1 MKRLVSVAFAFAV
14 FLAGCGNAD
23 SGGDQTMGD
32 ETMSGCTTE
41 KHTTTEN
48 TEEDTIGSDYTPS
61 TVVIEVTTEEEEE
74 EETGEYEFEFM
85 PPPIPKEAEL
95 TQIFLD
101 NRGDFEKIKDI
112 VTDNYPYFY
121 VRYEGEGHEYNT
133 IKGGK
138 EPENITDDIIEID
151 YILDFIKKNDM
162 TGIRRPTLDAVIYP
176 TIIFSF
182 FKKYPHQGIQYIYY
196 PEEDSY
202 YDNYNRYRDIL
213 HRIDGN
219 WFYYYYSP
227 PD

>member
-14 FLAGCGNAD
+14 LLSGCGNAD
-23 SGGDQTMGD
+23 SGGNQTMGD

-61 TVVIEVTTEEEEE
+61 TVVTEITTEET
-74 EETGEYEFEFM
+74 ETETDNYEFEFM
-85 PPPIPKEAEL
+85 PPPIPKEAEV

-112 VTDNYPYFY
+112 ISDNYPYFY

-133 IKGGK
+133 IRGGEDPK
-138 EPENITDDIIEID
+138 NITDDIIEID
-151 YILDFIKKNDM
+151 YILDFIKRNDM

-176 TIIFSF
+176 TIIFSC
-182 FKKYPHQGIQYIYY
+182 FKKYPHQGIQYIYE

-202 YDNYNRYRDIL
+202 YDNYNRYGDIL
-213 HRIDGN
+213 RRIDGN